1 MEEGDL
7 NRRCLIDGAQDE
19 KWSRLENSSGGN
31 SGRDII
37 VQGTIR
43 TGEEAKFFA
52 KIQDVRGENGAD
64 D

>member
-1 MEEGDL
+1 MQEGDL
-7 NRRCLIDGAQDE
+7 NRRCPIDGAQNE
-19 KWSRLENSSGGN
+19 MRFRLEGSDGGN

-37 VQGTIR
+37 VQTAIR

-52 KIQDVRGENGAD
+52 EIQDVRGENGAD